1 MQSLSLAFKIE
12 IMEIY
17 SIPTGNFKLDGGAMF
32 GVVPK
37 SLWSK
42 VYPADENNMCSWA
55 MRCLLVVDGDRKIL
69 IDNGI
74 GDKQDDKFLSHFNL
88 HGDDSLEK
96 SLAKYNL
103 STDDITDMVLTHLHF
118 DHTGG
123 SIKWSDD
130 KTKLIPAFKNAKY
143 WVSKA
148 QWEWA
153 INPNNREKASF
164 LRENI
169 IPIQESGQLN
179 IIENEGEI
187 FPNFSV
193 KIFNGHTDGQLIPH
207 INYNGK
213 TLVYMAD
220 LLPSTAH
227 IPLPWIMAYDTRPL
241 ITLVEKKAFFEE
253 AIAKDYTFFF
263 EHDIFN
269 ECCNLVQTEK
279 GIRLNATFTL
289 EEWKN
294 SI

>member
-1 MQSLSLAFKIE
+1 
-12 IMEIY
+12 MEIY

-37 SLWSK
+37 SMWSK

-74 GDKQDDKFLSHFNL
+74 GDKQDAKFLGYYHL
-88 HGDDSLEK
+88 HGDETLEK
-96 SLAKYNL
+96 SLVKQGFA
-103 STDDITDMVLTHLHF
+103 TDDITDMVLTHLHF

-123 SIKWSDD
+123 SIKWNEE
-130 KTKLIPAFKNAKY
+130 KTALIPAFKNAKY

-148 QWEWA
+148 QWAWA

-164 LRENI
+164 LSENI
-169 IPIQESGQLN
+169 LPIQESGQLN
-179 IIENEGEI
+179 IVEAEGEI
-187 FPNFSV
+187 YPGFLL
-193 KIFNGHTDGQLIPH
+193 KIVNGHTDGQLIPH
-207 INYNGK
+207 ISYKGK
-213 TLVYMAD
+213 TLVYMGD

-241 ITLVEKKAFFEE
+241 ITLEDKKTFFKEAVEN
-253 AIAKDYTFFF
+253 DYTLFF

-269 ECCNLVQTEK
+269 ECCNIKQTEK
-279 GIRLNATFTL
+279 GVRLNTTFTL
-289 EEWKN
+289 EEWKD